1 MKKII
6 LSLSV
11 IFIMSSFT
19 SKTTVEE
26 KITTKNVVEVQITA
40 GECVRFAKNIVL
52 GYAAGNNMDT
62 NRDSP
67 EYTYLMGLYLMEYE
81 NCLEDAGLIN

>member
-1 MKKII
+1 MKKLI

-11 IFIMSSFT
+11 IFMMSSFT

-26 KITTKNVVEVQITA
+26 KITVKKVVEVQITA
-40 GECVRFAKNIVL
+40 GECVRFARNIVL
-52 GYAAGNNMDT
+52 GYAAGNEMDT
-62 NRDSP
+62 TRDSP
-67 EYTYLMGLYLMEYE
+67 EYSYLMGLYLMQYE